1 MITKQRLLAGL
12 NEATYVEEG
21 MMTMFANFAKAL
33 VEHVEDIDEEKKKN
47 MVKMLG
53 ILNRDS
59 TRHKG
64 MVEDLVRKIEAG
76 GKDEY

>member
-33 VEHVEDIDEEKKKN
+33 VEHVEDIDEDKKKD

-64 MVEDLVRKIEAG
+64 MVEDLVRRIEAG